1 MNEGARI
8 AGRFNM
14 DLGVAHFRK
23 PPCTAHNRQSYLCH
37 TRHMSRGALNSG
49 CAHLCG
55 RVEKTQT

>member
-23 PPCTAHNRQSYLCH
+23 PPYTARWWI
-37 TRHMSRGALNSG
+37 
-49 CAHLCG
+49 
-55 RVEKTQT
+55 